1 MGESVIGA
9 SASTSTTVSI
19 KGIRDGLLL
28 TVRGAAS
35 WDEAEAAVIGR
46 IDQTADFFRG
56 ARVALDVGELTPPA
70 EALATLRQ
78 TLAER
83 RVTLWTLLGTDA
95 ITTAA
100 QAAGLNVAIPATS
113 PDREK
118 TDDDVEIVHE
128 EAGEAALLVSH
139 TLRSGRSVRYA
150 GHVIVM
156 GDVNPGAEI
165 VATGNIVVWGRLRG
179 VAHAG
184 ADGDERAVVCALD
197 LQPTQLR
204 IAGRI
209 ATAPGP
215 AGQPQPEIARV
226 RDDRIVAERW
236 GGTRAR

>member
-1 MGESVIGA
+1 MGETVIGA
-9 SASTSTTVSI
+9 STPTTSVSI

-28 TVRGAAS
+28 TVRGAAT
-35 WDEAEAAVIGR
+35 WDEAAAAVINR

-56 ARVALDVGELTPPA
+56 ARVALDVGELTSTA
-70 EALATLRQ
+70 ESLSSLRVTLDDRRVALAT
-78 TLAER
+78 
-83 RVTLWTLLGTDA
+83 VLGADA
-95 ITTAA
+95 ITLAA
-100 QAAGLNVAIPATS
+100 QAAGLNVALPTTS
-113 PDREK
+113 PDK
-118 TDDDVEIVHE
+118 DKSDDDVELSHE

-139 TLRSGRSVRYA
+139 TLRSGRTVRYA
-150 GHVIVM
+150 GHVVVM

-204 IAGRI
+204 IAGKI

-236 GGTRAR
+236 SGTRTR

>member
-28 TVRGAAS
+28 TVRRAAS

>member
-1 MGESVIGA
+1 MGETVIGTG
-9 SASTSTTVSI
+9 SQTTSVSI

-28 TVRGAAS
+28 TVRGAET
-35 WDEAEAAVIGR
+35 WDQAAAAVVSR

-56 ARVALDVGELTPPA
+56 ARVALDVGDLIPETD
-70 EALATLRQ
+70 ALATLRE
-78 TLAER
+78 TLSER
-83 RVTLWTLLGTDA
+83 RVTLWTVLGTDA

-100 QAAGLNVAIPATS
+100 QAAGLNVALPATS
-113 PDREK
+113 PDRDK
-118 TDDDVEIVHE
+118 TDEDVEFMHE
-128 EAGEAALLVSH
+128 EVGEAALLIGH

-150 GHVIVM
+150 GHVVVM

-165 VATGNIVVWGRLRG
+165 VATGNIIVWGRLRG

-204 IAGRI
+204 IASRI

-236 GGTRAR
+236 SGTRSR

>member
-1 MGESVIGA
+1 MGETVIGA
-9 SASTSTTVSI
+9 STPTTTVSI

-28 TVRGAAS
+28 TVRGAAT
-35 WDEAEAAVIGR
+35 WDEAATAVISR

-56 ARVALDVGELTPPA
+56 ARVALDVGELTSTA
-70 EALATLRQ
+70 ESLATLRV
-78 TLAER
+78 TLDAR
-83 RVTLWTLLGTDA
+83 RVTLATVLGADA
-95 ITTAA
+95 ITLAA
-100 QAAGLNVAIPATS
+100 QAAGLNVALPTTS
-113 PDREK
+113 LDK
-118 TDDDVEIVHE
+118 DKGDDDVELSHE

-139 TLRSGRSVRYA
+139 TLRSGRTVRYA
-150 GHVIVM
+150 GHVVVM

-204 IAGRI
+204 IAGKI

-236 GGTRAR
+236 SGTRTR

>member
-1 MGESVIGA
+1 MGETVIGT
-9 SASTSTTVSI
+9 SSTTISVSI

-28 TVRGAAS
+28 TVRGATT
-35 WDEAEAAVIGR
+35 WEAAAAAVIGR

-56 ARVALDVGELTPPA
+56 ARVALDVGELTA
-70 EALATLRQ
+70 TTEALAEMRTALD
-78 TLAER
+78 ER
-83 RVTLWTLLGTDA
+83 RVTLSTVLGADA
-95 ITTAA
+95 ITLAA
-100 QAAGLNVAIPATS
+100 QAAGLNVAIPTTS
-113 PDREK
+113 PDK
-118 TDDDVEIVHE
+118 DKNDDDVELSHE
-128 EAGEAALLVSH
+128 ETGEAALLVSH
-139 TLRSGRSVRYA
+139 TLRSGRTVRYA
-150 GHVIVM
+150 GHIVVM

-204 IAGRI
+204 IAGKI

-236 GGTRAR
+236 SGTRTR

>member
-1 MGESVIGA
+1 MGEKVIGTSSQTA
-9 SASTSTTVSI
+9 SVSI

-28 TVRGAAS
+28 TVRGAET
-35 WDEAEAAVIGR
+35 WDQAAAAVVSR

-56 ARVALDVGELTPPA
+56 ARVALDLGDLTPPA
-70 EALATLRQ
+70 DALAGLRQ
-78 TLAER
+78 TLDER
-83 RVTLWTLLGTDA
+83 RVTLWTILGTDA

-100 QAAGLNVAIPATS
+100 QAAGLNVALPATS

-118 TDDDVEIVHE
+118 TDEDVEVIHE
-128 EAGEAALLVSH
+128 EVGEAALLISH

-150 GHVIVM
+150 GHIIVM

-165 VATGNIVVWGRLRG
+165 VATGNIIVWGRLRG

-236 GGTRAR
+236 SGTRTR

>member
-1 MGESVIGA
+1 MGETVIGA
-9 SASTSTTVSI
+9 STPTTSVSI

-28 TVRGAAS
+28 TVRGAAT
-35 WDEAEAAVIGR
+35 WDEAAAAVISR
-46 IDQTADFFRG
+46 IDQTSDFFRG
-56 ARVALDVGELTPPA
+56 ARVALDVGELASTA
-70 EALATLRQ
+70 ESLTGLRVALD
-78 TLAER
+78 ER
-83 RVTLWTLLGTDA
+83 RVTLATVLGADA
-95 ITTAA
+95 ITLAA
-100 QAAGLNVAIPATS
+100 QAAGLNVALPTTS
-113 PDREK
+113 PDK
-118 TDDDVEIVHE
+118 DKSDDDVELSHE
-128 EAGEAALLVSH
+128 EAGESALLVSH
-139 TLRSGRSVRYA
+139 TLRSGRTVRYA
-150 GHVIVM
+150 GHIVVM

-204 IAGRI
+204 IAGKI

-236 GGTRAR
+236 SGTRTR